1 MKKYLILLVIFI
13 PLFGCKTAKINWVKE
28 NFEEK
33 SVVSQKLETQKDSL
47 ISEIN
52 KVSATIQEQLTI
64 ITTTTG
70 SSSTVNLD
78 ESTTITGTLTAEDGK
93 EKSVT
98 AGGITIKSN
107 GANVSFET
115 TMTRRE
121 TIELQHKVESLT
133 VQLNEAISK
142 IEQNQLKT
150 ISNEKQLAD
159 FRSTYESQSRTK
171 DKEVK
176 KTGFQAG
183 VWIIGGLAILVLVVL
198 LYLTWK
204 FDWIK
209 KAKNIFN
216 KTTGPII

>member
-1 MKKYLILLVIFI
+1 MKKVFIILSSLVF
-13 PLFGCKTAKINWVKE
+13 LGCKTAKVNWVKE

-33 SVVSQKLETQKDSL
+33 AVVSQKIEAQKDSL
-47 ISEIN
+47 LSEI
-52 KVSATIQEQLTI
+52 STIRDSLSVFQSQFLQQQ
-64 ITTTTG
+64 TTSV
-70 SSSTVNLD
+70 SSSLD
-78 ESTTITGTLTAEDGK
+78 ESTTISGSIIAEDGK

-98 AGGITIKSN
+98 AGGIVIKSN

-159 FRSTYESQSRTK
+159 FRSTYESDTRTK
-171 DKEVK
+171 EKEVK

-183 VWIIGGLAILVLVVL
+183 VWIIGALALIVIIALW
-198 LYLTWK
+198 YLNKK
-204 FDWIK
+204 FGWIDK
-209 KAKNIFN
+209 IPNPFA
-216 KTTGPII
+216 

>member
-1 MKKYLILLVIFI
+1 MKNYLILSVLFI
-13 PLFGCKTAKINWVKE
+13 SLFGCKTAKINWVKE

-47 ISEIN
+47 ISEISTIRDSL
-52 KVSATIQEQLTI
+52 SAISSHFLQQQ
-64 ITTTTG
+64 TTSV
-70 SSSTVNLD
+70 SSSLD
-78 ESTTITGTLTAEDGK
+78 ESTTISGSIVAEDGK

-121 TIELQHKVESLT
+121 TIALQNRVESLT
-133 VQLNEAISK
+133 IQLTEAISR
-142 IEQNQLKT
+142 IEKNQLKT
-150 ISNEKQLAD
+150 ISNEKNLAD
-159 FRSTYESQSRTK
+159 FRSTYESQTQTK
-171 DKEVK
+171 EKEVK

-198 LYLTWK
+198 LYLSWK

-209 KAKNIFN
+209 KATDPF
-216 KTTGPII
+216 T